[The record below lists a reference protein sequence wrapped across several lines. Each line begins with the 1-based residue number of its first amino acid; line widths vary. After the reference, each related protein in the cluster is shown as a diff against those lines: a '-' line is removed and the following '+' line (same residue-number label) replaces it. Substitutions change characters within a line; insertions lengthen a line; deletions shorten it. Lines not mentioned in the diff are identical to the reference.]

1 MTKEQYKR
9 AIEIYNRLENLNDT
23 KKNIENTKKH
33 RLWYGYNNGEFG
45 SSWGLAP
52 EWAMRNIAD
61 ILDKHDLMIRQEID
75 DEIARLKKEIETL

>member
-9 AIEIYNRLENLNDT
+9 AIEIYNRLEALNDT
-23 KKNIENTKKH
+23 KKNIEKTERH
-33 RLWYGYNNGEFG
+33 RLWYGYNDGEFG
-45 SSWGLAP
+45 SSWTLSP

>member
-9 AIEIYNRLENLNDT
+9 AIQIYNSLENLNDT
-23 KKNIENTKKH
+23 KKNIENTQKH
-33 RLWYGYNNGEFG
+33 RLWYGHNDGEFG
-45 SSWGLAP
+45 SSWRLAP

>member
-9 AIEIYNRLENLNDT
+9 AIEIYNSLEGLNDT
-23 KKNIENTKKH
+23 KKSIAKTEQH
-33 RLWYGYNNGEFG
+33 RLWYAHNDGDFG
-45 SSWGLAP
+45 SSWRLAP

>member
-1 MTKEQYKR
+1 MTKEQYNR
-9 AIEIYNRLENLNDT
+9 AIEIYNSLVNLNDT

-33 RLWYGYNNGEFG
+33 RLWYGYNDGEFG
-45 SSWGLAP
+45 SSWILAP